1 MESPFIVHFQKKKK
15 KKKKKK
21 LKTKKL
27 FFMFMATNFLFNII
41 DSPLALLSGVNDKKL
56 RQLSIL

>member
-1 MESPFIVHFQKKKK
+1 MESPFIAHFQKKKRKFK
-15 KKKKKK
+15 KPN
-21 LKTKKL
+21 KL
-27 FFMFMATNFLFNII
+27 FFKVFMATNFLFNII

>member
-15 KKKKKK
+15 KKKN
-21 LKTKKL
+21 LKPNFI

>member
-1 MESPFIVHFQKKKK
+1 MESPFIAHFQKKKR
-15 KKKKKK
+15 K
-21 LKTKKL
+21 LKTKIL
-27 FFMFMATNFLFNII
+27 FLFMFMATNFLFNII